1 MEWVYEVWSD
11 ESIVTEEMIKKSIVI
26 TGISSNLDGSDDH
39 LFQGYGILVNKNI
52 RYKLKIWSNS

>member
-39 LFQGYGILVNKNI
+39 LFQGYGNF
-52 RYKLKIWSNS
+52 SE